1 MTLTSTITKQTVIGD
16 RKLVIGT
23 FTNDGAGGDI
33 ETGLRVV
40 EQIHIQHTG
49 STAVAETPSVH
60 ETLPLGDRTSPT
72 IVTTNEKAGIWMAIG
87 Y

>member
-23 FTNDGAGGDI
+23 FTNDGTGGDI

-49 STAVAETPSVH
+49 STAVEETPSVN

-72 IVTTNEKAGIWMAIG
+72 IVTTNAKAGIWMAIG

>member
-23 FTNDGAGGDI
+23 FTNDGTGGDI

-49 STAVAETPSVH
+49 SAAVEETPSVN

-72 IVTTNEKAGIWMAIG
+72 IVTTNAKAGIWMAIG